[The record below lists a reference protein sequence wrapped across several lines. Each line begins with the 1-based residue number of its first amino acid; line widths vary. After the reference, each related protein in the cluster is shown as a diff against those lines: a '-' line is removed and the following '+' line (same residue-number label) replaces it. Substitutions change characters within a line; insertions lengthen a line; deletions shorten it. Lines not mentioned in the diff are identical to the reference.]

1 MIIHNRKLRSD
12 IMSALSDVHM
22 QCILQ
27 STAISP
33 KSANEIIKD
42 HDLPHSSTYRK
53 IHELVKFGLLV
64 LYKLEISNG
73 KKIGYYKSSFRSIY
87 VKYEG
92 LAAETIV
99 EAEPNIDA
107 LERISQRF
115 FDFSN

>member
-1 MIIHNRKLRSD
+1 
-12 IMSALSDVHM
+12 MSALSDVHM

-27 STAISP
+27 STAVSAR
-33 KSANEIIKD
+33 SANEIIRD
-42 HDLPHSSTYRK
+42 HGLPHSTTYRK

-73 KKIGYYKSSFRSIY
+73 KKIGYYKSMFRSIN

-92 LAAETIV
+92 LAAETKV

-107 LERISQRF
+107 LEKISQKF
-115 FDFSN
+115 FDFGY

>member
-1 MIIHNRKLRSD
+1 MYICNAYFSLLL
-12 IMSALSDVHM
+12 SA
-22 QCILQ
+22 
-27 STAISP
+27 

-64 LYKLEISNG
+64 LYKLEINNG
-73 KKIGYYKSSFRSIY
+73 KKIVYYKSSFRSIY
-87 VKYEG
+87 IKYEG

-107 LERISQRF
+107 FERISQRF
-115 FDFSN
+115 FDFDY

>member
-1 MIIHNRKLRSD
+1 
-12 IMSALSDVHM
+12 MSALSDVHM

-27 STAISP
+27 STAISA

-73 KKIGYYKSSFRSIY
+73 KKIGYYKSSFRAIY

-92 LAAETIV
+92 LAAETMI